1 MQITIDAPLTR
12 DQSARLVLL
21 ATMQKV
27 ERRARAASKRRDL
40 ATVVRLAEDYRRL
53 QAALLTA

>member
-1 MQITIDAPLTR
+1 MNVTIDGSLTR

-27 ERRARAASKRRDL
+27 ERQAKAASKRRDL
-40 ATVVRLAEDYRRL
+40 ATVVRLAEDYRQLR
-53 QAALLTA
+53 AALLTA